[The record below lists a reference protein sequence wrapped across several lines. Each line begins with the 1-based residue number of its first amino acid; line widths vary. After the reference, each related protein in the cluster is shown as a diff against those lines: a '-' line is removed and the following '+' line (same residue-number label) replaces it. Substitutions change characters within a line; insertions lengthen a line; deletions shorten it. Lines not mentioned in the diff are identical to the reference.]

1 MARGRRWS
9 SGAKQTLRRMARQ
22 HATTSAIA
30 KRLNRTK
37 GAVRGQA
44 SRMDVSLK
52 PKD

>member
-1 MARGRRWS
+1 MARGRRWTPS
-9 SGAKQTLRRMARQ
+9 AKQTLRRMARQ
-22 HATTSAIA
+22 HATTAKIA
-30 KRLNRTK
+30 KTLNRTK